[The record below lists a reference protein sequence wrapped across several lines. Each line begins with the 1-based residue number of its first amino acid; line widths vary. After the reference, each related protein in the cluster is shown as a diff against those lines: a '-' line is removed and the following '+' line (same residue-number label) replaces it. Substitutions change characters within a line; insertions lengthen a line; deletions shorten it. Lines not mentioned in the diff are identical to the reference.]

1 MPDMQAGHEKTLTA
15 ILPIL
20 AGANMIYGPG
30 MLENGLIM
38 SLGQLVADADFIR
51 MFKMVTEGVAVDE
64 ESMALDVIHRVGIG
78 GNYLSD
84 RHTAKLYKTKQSLP
98 RVMDRHNR
106 GDWEQLGAMDMSA
119 KAAAEARKILGKHQ
133 PQVLDEATA
142 NKIRQM
148 VIEADRELAKKEPS
162 SKRSAA

>member
-1 MPDMQAGHEKTLTA
+1 MQAGHEKTLTA
-15 ILPIL
+15 LLPVL

-51 MFKMVTEGVAVDE
+51 MIKMVTEGVPVDE
-64 ESMALDVIHRVGIG
+64 ESLALDVIHRVGIG

-84 RHTAKLYKTKQSLP
+84 RHTAKLYKSKQSMP

-106 GDWEQLGAMDMSA
+106 AEWAQLGGLDMAA
-119 KAAAEARKILGKHQ
+119 KAAEMARQILAK
-133 PQVLDEATA
+133 PQVPVMDEERAE
-142 NKIRQM
+142 KIRQI
-148 VIEADRELAKKEPS
+148 VREADKELAQAK
-162 SKRSAA
+162 SAA